1 MKLELQKSPRD
12 WKKEKSDKGIIEG
25 LRVKCCDKG
34 RWVLSTPGSDSSL
47 WEFSQVPHVFLER
60 GTVGSRAQLC
70 HWSSSTRLGWP
81 MATQRSGLIQGES
94 SWLGRRTDLC
104 MFYLWPPALIL
115 KNEILSCTQFI
126 YLFRSKV
133 HQPVAGRWNGSL
145 EGKGPQLSEKEVFNC
160 QNEESKIC
168 GRSPGT
174 RIMISF
180 FLPIWGEK
188 SEPLWKFNNSDLSS
202 IA

>member
-1 MKLELQKSPRD
+1 M
-12 WKKEKSDKGIIEG
+12 
-25 LRVKCCDKG
+25 RV
-34 RWVLSTPGSDSSL
+34 LTSTPRLSRERDCWQQSTVMSL
-47 WEFSQVPHVFLER
+47 IKFHKAGMTHGYSTLRANPRRELMAWEKDRFMHVLPLTPCPDPEE
-60 GTVGSRAQLC
+60 
-70 HWSSSTRLGWP
+70 W
-81 MATQRSGLIQGES
+81 
-94 SWLGRRTDLC
+94 DLVLYTI
-104 MFYLWPPALIL
+104 YL
-115 KNEILSCTQFI
+115 FI
-126 YLFRSKV
+126 YLFRSKI